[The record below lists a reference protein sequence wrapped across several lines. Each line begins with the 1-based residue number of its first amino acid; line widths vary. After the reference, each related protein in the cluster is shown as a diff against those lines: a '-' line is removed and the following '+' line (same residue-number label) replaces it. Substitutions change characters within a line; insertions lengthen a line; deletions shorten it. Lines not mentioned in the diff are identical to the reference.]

1 MLNKIVFLPLLL
13 SLCSVNAGNLEATYR
28 QKFIDSQPVLKQLDS
43 EMNQQ
48 FIKVTKI
55 TRLKKFFDANQ
66 KAWRWEY
73 DFCAGSK
80 KNKDPDAFNHCKT
93 LLQTRIK
100 FFREIE
106 TAQVYTKNQH
116 DIFSPNSETYMIS
129 DRNGIK
135 YLHYFGGWMPNGN
148 MDPNTMKGYPYDGYI
163 CDGENVLEKNG
174 NIYQAVKPSNNG
186 FSEDFHLKYNEKEL
200 IVHGHI
206 HCGLRAGM
214 GSSTYT
220 RILIK

>member
-1 MLNKIVFLPLLL
+1 MVFLPLLF
-13 SLCSVNAGNLEATYR
+13 SISSVNARNLEATYR

-55 TRLKKFFDANQ
+55 VRLKQFFDANQ

-73 DFCAGSK
+73 DFCAGSE
-80 KNKDPDAFNHCKT
+80 KNKNPDAFNYCKS
-93 LLQTRIK
+93 LLQTRIN
-100 FFREIE
+100 FFKEIE

-135 YLHYFGGWMPNGN
+135 YLRYFGGWMSNGN

-163 CDGENVLEKNG
+163 CDGKTALRKNG
-174 NIYQAVKPSNNG
+174 NSYQVVKPSNDG
-186 FSEDFHLKYNEKEL
+186 FTEGFNLKYNEKEL
-200 IVHGHI
+200 IVNGDI
-206 HCGLRAGM
+206 HCGLRASM
-214 GSSTYT
+214 GSRTYT